1 MGLLRSEDIYLCK
14 TAMTKDTSYESMK
27 ALGRLETVSFIDL
40 NTEEQVYDLPFAT
53 EVKRCSE
60 TLRKIGMIQ
69 QECQRLRVP
78 MKEPST
84 INEYYMAKDGLTN
97 MYQVAEHKL
106 FDSIEEEVQEYE
118 QFLNSQT
125 KSLKEINMNYEQLK
139 DYHQA
144 VKSAFEVISNSPA
157 NQDNF
162 SFVRG
167 KANERRFDNQ
177 DDEMTAKR
185 AMDSHETT
193 QGLHVK
199 VGHIVGTIDTK
210 DLIKFKQLVF
220 RATRG
225 NALIQSQ
232 HIKAKK
238 HRRKRANYV
247 DKSSFIIT
255 FQEGEAMR
263 RKLERIGSAYT
274 VKQFDY
280 PENQIEQ
287 TLLDLDMKIKDTKK
301 LLTDSNHE
309 LRNYLIRMNDLDA
322 KRGPGGNS
330 PFYGISTVPM
340 FRMFVQIEESI
351 YSNMNCL
358 KSVENG
364 SVRYGFVWSKIPA
377 NEIMSELQNKG
388 HYLPELQ
395 FQDVIDHDFERPT
408 YFKTNA
414 FTSQFQV
421 IVDTY
426 GIPKYKEINPTVFT
440 IVTFPF
446 LFGVMFGD
454 VGHGGLLLLLGG
466 FL

>member
-1 MGLLRSEDIYLCK
+1 
-14 TAMTKDTSYESMK
+14 MTKDTCYESMK

-40 NTEEQVYDLPFAT
+40 NTDEQVYELPFAT

-60 TLRKIGMIQ
+60 TLRRIGIIQ
-69 QECQRLRVP
+69 QECERLRVP
-78 MKEPST
+78 LKQPST

-106 FDSIEEEVQEYE
+106 YDSIEEEVQEYE

-125 KSLKEINMNYEQLK
+125 KSLKEININYEQLK
-139 DYHQA
+139 DYYQA
-144 VKSAFEVISNSPA
+144 VKSAYEVISSSPES
-157 NQDNF
+157 QENF

-167 KANERRFDNQ
+167 KLNAREFENQ

-185 AMDSHETT
+185 AMDSQEISKGH
-193 QGLHVK
+193 HIH

-225 NALIQSQ
+225 NALVQSQ

-238 HRRKRANYV
+238 HRRRRTNYV

-255 FQEGEAMR
+255 FQDGEAMR
-263 RKLERIGSAYT
+263 RKLERIGLAYT
-274 VKQFDY
+274 ARIFDY
-280 PENQIEQ
+280 PENQVEQ
-287 TLLDLDMKIKDTKK
+287 TLMDLDMKIKDTKK

-309 LRNYLIRMNDLDA
+309 LRNYLIRLNDLDA

-330 PFYGISTVPM
+330 PFYGISTIPM

-358 KSVENG
+358 KAVENG
-364 SVRYGFVWSKIPA
+364 SVKYGFVWSKIHA
-377 NEIMSELQNKG
+377 NEILSELNNKG

-414 FTSQFQV
+414 FTSQFQA
-421 IVDTY
+421 IIDTY
-426 GIPKYKEINPTVFT
+426 GIPNYKEINPTVFT

-454 VGHGGLLLLLGG
+454 VGHGGLLFLLGC